1 METWMAV
8 VVAGILLEI
17 MYLIAQCAEFVR
29 AHARL
34 VEKASERHEAYLE
47 KCLNLDT
54 EEPGR

>member
-1 METWMAV
+1 MAV

-54 EEPGR
+54 EERER